1 MKIMSNKTEM
11 KQINQRNLRILRDC
25 IIAARKPY
33 DIAYYSG
40 KIDALEHI
48 QMLLEE
54 KPTNV

>member
-1 MKIMSNKTEM
+1 MSNKTEM
-11 KQINQRNLRILRDC
+11 KEINLRNLRVLRDC

-54 KPTNV
+54 KPSHV